1 MGRIRRLINKKI
13 LVVSIVIFMIT
24 FFCCGGV
31 NIITKIA
38 TSTMTYLNSLMKKDE
53 EIKSV
58 TFTTDGYETNN
69 PGDYEIV
76 KSADWTGINKA
87 TIEFNLET
95 NVMTSGNKKDV
106 IFVVDTSGSMAG
118 EKYDR
123 LSRDYVELLTK
134 LLNDEEN
141 RAALVMFSTESEI
154 LSGFTND
161 KELLIEQI
169 SNLPIV
175 GSTNYYA
182 ALKSVDEIL
191 STYEKS
197 DDRDCVVVLLTDG
210 YPTVNNTNQ
219 VAQFEVINDKY
230 KFVTIQG
237 VQYEMGVDVTQ
248 QLIEVSHK
256 QYSIDMDSLRNV
268 LFDVTFSPYPY
279 QKFEIVDY
287 IDNEYFYVE
296 SIEDITVDVGT
307 VQLTEENGQ
316 QKVVWNVASDEFLS
330 GEKANMKIDVVL
342 KDEHVSQGGLYSTNE
357 KFETNVVIDNKD
369 KSYNTSQ
376 TPVLQHG
383 YNVVYDVNTPAGCIL
398 EDYPT
403 EEHNAFVTVE
413 KQDYKPMCP
422 GYVFKGWET
431 EDKLNYINSDYFI
444 MPTKNVTFRATWT
457 RFSIL
462 KSMDGK
468 VYEKQTLYKVVKQE
482 AEKNNG
488 NALEYTGLD
497 SENYQNKVYYYTGD
511 FDNNHVLFAG
521 YCWEIVRTTD
531 TGGVKLLYD
540 GLPQNGECNNLG
552 TDTFLSTG
560 KYNANTNSLGYFG
573 YMYNTLYTHG
583 YKNLTTTKT
592 TNILEQKTM
601 TGTNYLYSTSITDNG
616 TSFTLNNPIQLT
628 WNDNYNDLEGYYTCL
643 SGTNSTCTTVSYVV
657 AAEETTGYF
666 FTLKSGKTFDEN
678 NRIVVGSKVISNGD
692 GTFTIVDPTTIS
704 KKDWYK
710 NYNNNVKYYLCSDT
724 TSTTCSDM
732 RFITSSTNKSYAYV
746 APTIFGNDFVYDEAT
761 STYTLVDTKVVADW
775 ANEYDDIE
783 NHHYTCIN
791 TTGKCTDS
799 VKYVYFSSNVYI
811 YYYSLKNGKSINDAL
826 SEMLWDDNV
835 NTKDSTIKTTIDT
848 WYSNNMVDYTNYIE
862 DTIYCNDRRIENY
875 SGWSPSG
882 ETNVNLAF
890 YSNVYRDLT
899 CPNRNDQF
907 TVSGEIGNGKLT
919 YPVGLLTAAE
929 ADMAGYGAIGV
940 DNYYWLLSPSIFSSH
955 SAYHYTMSSYPTLG
969 LDNIPINYTKIA
981 VGVRPVI
988 SLVPEIGYVSGDGSP
1003 ERPYVIN
1010 SRSLE

>member
-1 MGRIRRLINKKI
+1 MIEKLRKNKQK
-13 LVVSIVIFMIT
+13 VVVFSVVMLAIT

-31 NIITKIA
+31 NIITEIA

-87 TIEFNLET
+87 TIEFDLET

-141 RAALVMFSTESEI
+141 RAALVIFSDESEI

-197 DDRDCVVVLLTDG
+197 DNRDCVVVLLTDG

-383 YNVVYDVNTPAGCIL
+383 YNVAYDVNTPVGCIL

-511 FDNNHVLFAG
+511 FDNNHVLFAD
-521 YCWEIVRTTD
+521 YCWKIVRTTD
-531 TGGVKLLYD
+531 TGGVKLIYD
-540 GLPQNGECNNLG
+540 GIPNNGVCNN
-552 TDTFLSTG
+552 TG
-560 KYNANTNSLGYFG
+560 VASQLNETYVRFNGKDGSAANVG
-573 YMYNTLYTHG
+573 YMYNKRYTSSYTTL
-583 YKNLTTTKT
+583 
-592 TNILEQKTM
+592 
-601 TGTNYLYSTSITDNG
+601 
-616 TSFTLNNPIQLT
+616 
-628 WNDNYNDLEGYYTCL
+628 
-643 SGTNSTCTTVSYVV
+643 
-657 AAEETTGYF
+657 
-666 FTLKSGKTFDEN
+666 
-678 NRIVVGSKVISNGD
+678 SNGD
-692 GTFTIVDPTTIS
+692 KAPATASILVGKTYTTNENGTYSLVDPITVTPEEWQQS
-704 KKDWYK
+704 HETYTG
-710 NYNNNVKYYLCSDT
+710 YYACTNEAQS
-724 TSTTCSDM
+724 TCSDM
-732 RFITSSTNKSYAYV
+732 RRIVYTKTDRYFYHLIYVYGKKAEYIFDESTQ
-746 APTIFGNDFVYDEAT
+746 
-761 STYTLVDTKVVADW
+761 
-775 ANEYDDIE
+775 
-783 NHHYTCIN
+783 
-791 TTGKCTDS
+791 
-799 VKYVYFSSNVYI
+799 KYVYKLVDPIVIDDLRSDMSQLNNYHFTCGNRSDECSSVRYI
-811 YYYSLKNGKSINDAL
+811 HHLRLSNDVIQFNYITLSGGKTIEEAIH
-826 SEMLWDDNV
+826 EMLYADDV
-835 NTKDSTIKTTIDT
+835 NETSSEIKTYIET
-848 WYSNNMVDYTNYIE
+848 WYAENMIDYTHYLE
-862 DTIYCNDRRIENY
+862 DTVYCNDRRIANY
-875 SGWSPSG
+875 NGWVANGDPVG
-882 ETNVNLAF
+882 RLLF
-890 YSNVYRDLT
+890 YPNMYRDLT
-899 CPNRNDQF
+899 CENKNDRF
-907 TVSGEIGNGKLT
+907 TVGEDIGNGKLE
-919 YPVGLLTAAE
+919 YPVGLLTATE
-929 ADMAGYGAIGV
+929 TEMVGYGILGT
-940 DNYYWLLSPSIFSSH
+940 DQYYWTMSPSLYSNSS
-955 SAYHYTMSSYPTLG
+955 SYIYTMSSDAELL
-969 LDNIPINYTKIA
+969 LDNLAVTFKTIPI
-981 VGVRPVI
+981 GVRPVI
-988 SLVPEIGYVSGDGSP
+988 SLVPEIGYISGDGSP

>member
-1 MGRIRRLINKKI
+1 MGRIRRLIDKKI

-134 LLNDEEN
+134 LLNDDEN
-141 RAALVMFSTESEI
+141 RAALVIFSDESEI

-161 KELLIEQI
+161 KELLIEHI
-169 SNLPIV
+169 TSLPIE

-256 QYSIDMDSLRNV
+256 QYSIDMDSLRNI

-398 EDYPT
+398 EEYPT

-444 MPTKNVTFRATWT
+444 MPTKNVTFKATWT

-521 YCWEIVRTTD
+521 YCWKIVRTTE
-531 TGGVKLLYD
+531 TGGVKIIYD
-540 GLPQNGECNNLG
+540 GLPKNGVCNN
-552 TDTFLSTG
+552 TG
-560 KYNANTNSLGYFG
+560 LDSQVNETYVQFNTKDSSAANVG
-573 YMYNTLYTHG
+573 YMYNKRYTSSYTTLSNSD
-583 YKNLTTTKT
+583 KAPATTSILVGKTYT
-592 TNILEQKTM
+592 TNENGTYSLVAPVTVTPEEWLQSH
-601 TGTNYLYSTSITDNG
+601 TNYT
-616 TSFTLNNPIQLT
+616 
-628 WNDNYNDLEGYYTCL
+628 GYYAC
-643 SGTNSTCTTVSYVV
+643 TNESQ
-657 AAEETTGYF
+657 
-666 FTLKSGKTFDEN
+666 
-678 NRIVVGSKVISNGD
+678 
-692 GTFTIVDPTTIS
+692 
-704 KKDWYK
+704 
-710 NYNNNVKYYLCSDT
+710 
-724 TSTTCSDM
+724 TTCSDM
-732 RFITSSTNKSYAYV
+732 RRIVYTKTDRYFYHLIYV
-746 APTIFGNDFVYDEAT
+746 YGKNAEYVFDEAT
-761 STYTLVDTKVVADW
+761 Q
-775 ANEYDDIE
+775 
-783 NHHYTCIN
+783 
-791 TTGKCTDS
+791 
-799 VKYVYFSSNVYI
+799 KYVYKLVDPIVIDDLRSDMSQLNNYHFTCGSRSDKCSEVKYIHHLRLSSDVIQVNHVI
-811 YYYSLKNGKSINDAL
+811 LSGGKTIEEL
-826 SEMLWDDNV
+826 LYEMLYAEDV
-835 NTKDSTIKTTIDT
+835 NTTDSTIKTYIET
-848 WYSNNMVDYTNYIE
+848 WYANNMSDYTSYIE
-862 DTIYCNDRRIENY
+862 DTVYCNDRRIATKN
-875 SGWSPSG
+875 GWD
-882 ETNVNLAF
+882 VNGDPTGRLLF
-890 YSNVYRDLT
+890 YSNANRDLT
-899 CPNRNDQF
+899 CENLNDRF
-907 TVSGEIGNGKLT
+907 TVGTDIGNGKLS
-919 YPVGLLTAAE
+919 YPVGLLTVTE
-929 ADMAGYGAIGV
+929 ADMVGYDILGT
-940 DNYYWLLSPSIFSSH
+940 DNYYWTMSPSLYSNSS
-955 SAYHYTMSSYPTLG
+955 SYIYTMSSSVELV
-969 LDNIPINYTKIA
+969 LDNIA
-981 VGVRPVI
+981 VTYKSIPMGVRPVI
-988 SLVPEIGYVSGDGSP
+988 SLVPEIGYISGDGSP